1 VFFPTDSFTKSPDLV
16 LRRLPEWRQCYA
28 YTPKHPEVYELNIT
42 AWLIV
47 ELCDGQPLA
56 ELERLF
62 LEMVRRKTNPDEGKA
77 QLHRGLQELI
87 DCGILFRQNSPRSA
101 ETQGAHHD

>member
-1 VFFPTDSFTKSPDLV
+1 VV

-28 YTPKHPEVYELNIT
+28 YTPARPELHELNTT

-56 ELERLF
+56 ELELAF
-62 LEMVRRKTNPDEGKA
+62 FEAIRRKASPDEA
-77 QLHRGLQELI
+77 NAHLHCGLQELVAR
-87 DCGILFRQNSPRSA
+87 GILVHQSA
-101 ETQGAHHD
+101 PPAVKGKTKGV